1 MSNAFPF
8 GLLAYLLLPQVILAG
23 PHSTA
28 SLPIYLT
35 NNVPACAHR
44 CLESYIVDNYNTS
57 PCRDTQDI
65 ECLCKS
71 KTTSGF
77 TLGEGALSCLA
88 SYCSESVLEH
98 SINVYELCAFVEN
111 ARPMTHGTL
120 TVTQVVATT
129 VAHTSHAQTTTLP
142 HSIGHPLSSS
152 LNLTHSSSTHARSSS
167 SRTNSISSSSP
178 THSISS
184 SVSPILPLSTTQLTS
199 VRPSVT
205 SIIVSP
211 ASSSAVSKPQPALTK
226 SQIAGITV
234 AGVASAALAFG
245 VLLCIFCFPRK
256 DKKWR
261 NSGLSFG
268 CDKIISSRPGSPML
282 PQDVVAD
289 LEHGDGSVGPNR
301 PTFEYKTGRW
311 SFWRKS
317 TKPEDIGVA
326 VGPQAL
332 HLTPPTENDP
342 TLDEAP
348 ASARSFRTPS
358 QLLPDKPTYSLFP
371 QTLRIIN
378 PSTSPIS
385 PQTPDSSETCFTDV
399 AGPAK
404 PAPRGRN
411 ALDTSQRSLQQVP
424 KVVRPS
430 SSDPF
435 LDSHVKPQDVASSE
449 ESSGNGMS
457 PWAQSFGTVHKPLP
471 AHGPPTTPYHQRS
484 ARPLKHSL
492 QIPTAYADG
501 PEYGVRGQSWGSAA
515 TRRNSFARPLTHY
528 STASDTSFEEAAEE
542 DELLTL
548 QPALSAVAESPT
560 VQSPPGQVRYPKV
573 PGTIPPLNTR
583 RPSSESPTRR
593 PPLKNPKGAAVAR
606 TTKHKRVVIP
616 QPQVAE
622 LYGSPVSPQE
632 QWGAQPPSTES
643 LKGSANCKPD
653 TNAPSAKWQIL
664 VKPGLEGIGN
674 VTNPKEKLSPLPN
687 SGKTGESRVSDR
699 SRRPDSGLDTD

>member
-8 GLLAYLLLPQVILAG
+8 GFLAYLLLPQVILAG

-28 SLPIYLT
+28 SLPIYL
-35 NNVPACAHR
+35 NDNVPACAHR
-44 CLESYIVDNYNTS
+44 CLESYIADNYNTS
-57 PCRDTQDI
+57 ACRDKKDI
-65 ECLCKS
+65 ECLCKN
-71 KTTSGF
+71 KTASGF
-77 TLGEGALSCLA
+77 TLGEAALSCLA
-88 SYCSESVLEH
+88 SYCSESVLED
-98 SINVYELCAFVEN
+98 SINVYELCASVKN

-129 VAHTSHAQTTTLP
+129 VAHTSHSQTTTLP
-142 HSIGHPLSSS
+142 HSIGLSVSPS
-152 LNLTHSSSTHARSSS
+152 PNLTHSSSTHVRSSS

-184 SVSPILPLSTTQLTS
+184 SISPILPLSTTQLTS
-199 VRPSVT
+199 VRSSVT
-205 SIIVSP
+205 SIIAPP

-226 SQIAGITV
+226 PQIAGVAV
-234 AGVASAALAFG
+234 AGIASVALAFG
-245 VLLCIFCFPRK
+245 VVFCVLCFPRK
-256 DKKWR
+256 DKKR
-261 NSGLSFG
+261 TDSGSSFG
-268 CDKIISSRPGSPML
+268 GDKIISSRPGSPML

-289 LEHGDGSVGPNR
+289 LEHGDGSVGPNG
-301 PTFEYKTGRW
+301 PISEYNTGRW
-311 SFWRKS
+311 SFWRKG

-326 VGPQAL
+326 VGPETM
-332 HLTPPTENDP
+332 HLTPPTEHDP

-371 QTLRIIN
+371 QTLKIVN

-385 PQTPDSSETCFTDV
+385 PQSPDSSETCFTDV

-430 SSDPF
+430 TSDPF
-435 LDSHVKPQDVASSE
+435 LDSHVNPQGVASSE
-449 ESSGNGMS
+449 KSNGNGMS
-457 PWAQSFGTVHKPLP
+457 PWAQSLGTVHKPLP

-484 ARPLKHSL
+484 AISLKSPP
-492 QIPTAYADG
+492 QVPTAYADG
-501 PEYGVRGQSWGSAA
+501 PEYGARDQSWGSAA
-515 TRRNSFARPLTHY
+515 IRRNSFARPVNHY

-542 DELLTL
+542 AAEEDEPLTL
-548 QPALSAVAESPT
+548 QPALSPVAESPR

-583 RPSSESPTRR
+583 RPSPESPSRR
-593 PPLKNPKGAAVAR
+593 PPLKNPKRAVVAQ
-606 TTKHKRVVIP
+606 TTKDKKVVIP

-632 QWGAQPPSTES
+632 QWEAQPPSTES
-643 LKGSANCKPD
+643 LKGSANSKPD
-653 TNAPSAKWQIL
+653 SNAPSAKWQIL
-664 VKPGLEGIGN
+664 VKPGLEGIGD
-674 VTNPKEKLSPLPN
+674 VTNPKEKPSLLLN
-687 SGKTGESRVSDR
+687 SGKTGESRASDR
-699 SRRPDSGLDTD
+699 SET